1 MANMIYRFKKNGHTY
16 SVKGTNRFDAQTTA
30 ELLFGIKLSGAR
42 FEEVYKMQVIKTGI
56 VK

>member
-1 MANMIYRFKKNGHTY
+1 MMYRFTKDGHTY
-16 SVKGTNRFDAQTTA
+16 SVKGCNRFDAQATA
-30 ELLFGIKLSGAR
+30 ELIFSVKLNGAR

>member
-1 MANMIYRFKKNGHTY
+1 MENMIYRFIKNGHTY

-30 ELLFGIKLSGAR
+30 ELLFGVKLQGAR
-42 FEEVYKMQVIKTGI
+42 FEELYKMKVIKTGI